1 MVHTVLT
8 EGGQALKRPLSQHY
22 RVTPLSFWLEWNK
35 AFLDMWDLAVVPWM
49 KTGALAQVVGRGIE
63 SYLLLDS
70 ASSGLVRASME
81 EVHRINVALASML
94 SPKVGQ
100 TPRTLIW
107 TKNKA
112 QLYRYDRPAQ
122 VPVQY
127 RTPLLIVYALIN
139 KPYIF
144 DLIPQR
150 SFIGYLVNKGID
162 VYLLDWGIP
171 GPEDKHLCFDDLVLE
186 YLPQVVQQ
194 VLEVSGEERLHMLG
208 YCIGGILAILYAAL
222 HPDAPLSTM
231 ILLATPVD
239 FSPAGVLGTWLHPRS
254 FDVDKLVDAM
264 GNIPPAFIFAGAR
277 LLSLVGASA
286 MFEEFATDEQASS
299 VWQAI
304 SLWATD
310 GVPFPGEAFRQ
321 WVKDFYQSNKLI
333 KDQLTLARKP
343 AYLANIAI
351 PILNIGA
358 QQDHLVPPSHIKPL
372 FKKVSSTEKELVIVP
387 GSHFA
392 LAIGQQAVRNLWPRE
407 LDWLARHSRV

>member
-1 MVHTVLT
+1 M
-8 EGGQALKRPLSQHY
+8 
-22 RVTPLSFWLEWNK
+22 
-35 AFLDMWDLAVVPWM
+35 VPWM
-49 KTGALAQVVGRGIE
+49 KTEALAQVLGRGIE
-63 SYLLLDS
+63 SYLLIDS

-81 EVHRINVALASML
+81 ETYRMNVALTSML

-112 QLYRYDRPAQ
+112 RLYRYDRPAQ
-122 VPVQY
+122 LPLQY
-127 RTPLLIVYALIN
+127 KTPLLIVYALIN
-139 KPYIF
+139 KPYIL

-150 SFIGYLVNKGID
+150 SFIGYMVNRGMD

-171 GPEDKHLCFDDLVLE
+171 GSEDRHLRFDDLVME

-194 VLEVSGEERLHMLG
+194 VLKASGEERLHILG
-208 YCIGGILAILYAAL
+208 YCIGGILATLYAAM
-222 HPDAPLSTM
+222 HPDAPLSSM

-239 FSPAGVLGTWLHPRS
+239 FSHADVLGTWLHPRS
-254 FDVDKLVDAM
+254 FDIDKLVDAM

-277 LLSLVGASA
+277 LLSLVGATA
-286 MFEEFATDEQASS
+286 MFEEFAKDELASS

-304 SLWATD
+304 SLWAMD

-321 WVKDFYQSNKLI
+321 MVKDFYQSNKLI
-333 KDQLTLARKP
+333 NDQLTLANKP
-343 AYLANIAI
+343 VHLSNIII
-351 PILNIGA
+351 PILNVGA
-358 QQDHLVPPSHIKPL
+358 QEDHLIPLSQIKPL

-392 LAIGQQAVRNLWPRE
+392 LVIGQQAVRNLWPRE
-407 LDWLARHSRV
+407 LDWLARHSRI

>member
-1 MVHTVLT
+1 M
-8 EGGQALKRPLSQHY
+8 SQHH
-22 RVTPLSFWLEWNK
+22 RVTAFSLWLEWNK
-35 AFLDMWDLAVVPWM
+35 AFLDLWDLAVAPWI
-49 KTGALAQVVGRGIE
+49 KSEALAQVVDRGIE
-63 SYLLLDS
+63 SYLLMDS
-70 ASSGLVRASME
+70 ASGGLARASME
-81 EVHRINVALASML
+81 EAHRINVALASML

-100 TPRTLIW
+100 TPRTLLW

-122 VPVQY
+122 VPIQY

-139 KPYIF
+139 KPYIL

-150 SFIGYLVNKGID
+150 SFVSYMVNKGID

-171 GPEDKHLCFDDLVLE
+171 GPEDEHLCFDDLVVE
-186 YLPQVVQQ
+186 YLPPVVHQ
-194 VLEVSGEERLHMLG
+194 VLKVSGEERLHMLG
-208 YCIGGILAILYAAL
+208 YCIGGILAMLYVAL
-222 HPDAPLSTM
+222 HPDAPLSSM

-239 FSPAGVLGTWLHPRS
+239 FSPADVLGIWLHPRS

-277 LLSLVGASA
+277 LLSLAGATA
-286 MFEEFATDEQASS
+286 MFEEFATDEQGSA

-310 GVPFPGEAFRQ
+310 GVPFPGEAFRH

-333 KDQLTLARKP
+333 NDQLTLARKTV
-343 AYLANIAI
+343 YLSNIAI

-358 QQDHLVPPSHIKPL
+358 QEDHLVPPSQIKPL
-372 FKKVSSTEKELVIVP
+372 FKKVSSTEKEMVIVP

-392 LAIGQQAVRNLWPRE
+392 LAIGQEAVHNLWPRE
-407 LDWLARHSRV
+407 LDWLARHSRI

>member
-1 MVHTVLT
+1 MSKYHC
-8 EGGQALKRPLSQHY
+8 
-22 RVTPLSFWLEWNK
+22 VTPLSLWLEWNK
-35 AFLDMWDLAVVPWM
+35 ACLEMWDLAVVPWM
-49 KTGALAQVVGRGIE
+49 KTEALAQMLGRGME
-63 SYLLLDS
+63 SYLLMDT

-81 EVHRINVALASML
+81 EAHRMNVAVAALL

-139 KPYIF
+139 KPYIL
-144 DLIPQR
+144 DLIAQR
-150 SFIGYLVNKGID
+150 SFIGYMVNRGID
-162 VYLLDWGIP
+162 IFLLDWGIP
-171 GPEDKHLCFDDLVLE
+171 GPEDKHLRFDDLVME

-194 VLEVSGEERLHMLG
+194 VLKASGEERLHMLG
-208 YCIGGILAILYAAL
+208 YCIGGILALLYAAL
-222 HPDAPLSTM
+222 YPDAPLGSL

-239 FSPAGVLGTWLHPRS
+239 FSHAGVLGTWLHPRS
-254 FDVDKLVDAM
+254 FDVDKLVDAL

-277 LLSLVGASA
+277 LLSLVGATA
-286 MFEEFATDEQASS
+286 MLEEFATDEQASA

-304 SLWATD
+304 SLWALD

-333 KDQLTLARKP
+333 NDQLTLVGKP
-343 AYLANIAI
+343 VQLSTITI
-351 PILNIGA
+351 PILNVSA
-358 QQDHLVPPSHIKPL
+358 QEDHLIPPSQIKPL
-372 FKKVSSTEKELVIVP
+372 FTKVSSTEKELVIVP

-392 LAIGQQAVRNLWPRE
+392 LAVGQQAVHNLWPRE
-407 LDWLARHSRV
+407 LDWLARHSRI

>member
-1 MVHTVLT
+1 MSKYH
-8 EGGQALKRPLSQHY
+8 
-22 RVTPLSFWLEWNK
+22 RVTPLSLWLEWNK
-35 AFLDMWDLAVVPWM
+35 AFLEMWDLAVVPWM
-49 KTGALAQVVGRGIE
+49 KTEALAQMLGRGME
-63 SYLLLDS
+63 SYLLMDT

-81 EVHRINVALASML
+81 EAHRMNVALASML

-107 TKNKA
+107 TKNKT

-139 KPYIF
+139 KPYIL
-144 DLIPQR
+144 DLISQR
-150 SFIGYLVNKGID
+150 SFIGYMVNRGID
-162 VYLLDWGIP
+162 IFLLDWGIP
-171 GPEDKHLCFDDLVLE
+171 GPEDQHLRFDDLVME

-194 VLEVSGEERLHMLG
+194 VLKASGEERLHMLG
-208 YCIGGILAILYAAL
+208 YCIGGILATLYAAMHL
-222 HPDAPLSTM
+222 DAPLSSM

-239 FSPAGVLGTWLHPRS
+239 FSNAGVLGTWLNPRS

-264 GNIPPAFIFAGAR
+264 GSIPPAFIFAGAR
-277 LLSLVGASA
+277 LLSLVGATA
-286 MFEEFATDEQASS
+286 MIEEFATDEQASS

-304 SLWATD
+304 SLWALD

-321 WVKDFYQSNKLI
+321 LVKDFYQGNKLI
-333 KDQLTLARKP
+333 NDQLTLASKP
-343 AYLANIAI
+343 VHLSNITI
-351 PILNIGA
+351 PILNVSA
-358 QQDHLVPPSHIKPL
+358 QEDHLIPPSQIKPL

-407 LDWLARHSRV
+407 LDWLARHSRI